1 MENESSVLG
10 IMVSGGRFDP
20 SADELSSLDIK
31 INELNNRA
39 IHDPMY
45 GKNDILYT
53 LEQLKQSSPYHF
65 VNDDE
70 SELDMYK
77 DTLFLNEFN
86 ENQNTNTNTANINN
100 VDIKE
105 PTKISKSE
113 FVDIFKKLF

>member
-1 MENESSVLG
+1 METESSVLG

-39 IHDPMY
+39 INDPMY

-86 ENQNTNTNTANINN
+86 ENQNPNTNTANINN